1 MKCYYE
7 LLDVAQNV
15 EQVDLK
21 KAYYKLSLQW
31 HPDKNTTE
39 DTTVIFQ
46 EIQEAYKV
54 LSDPQE
60 RAWYDKH
67 RAQIL
72 QGNGRGTQMGET
84 DYQESRVDV
93 FQYFTRSC
101 FEKFDDDV
109 KGFYTVYA
117 KVFADITEEEKCA
130 AKFSGCTMSSSES
143 GSDDDEDDC
152 KKYSRRKSRSYP
164 PFGSSSSPYKEV
176 VAPFYLFWEIFETK
190 KTYTWVEKYDTRLA
204 DSRQERR
211 AMEAENNRMRMSA
224 IRKRNEEI
232 RQLVAYVKKRDKR
245 VIAENER
252 IQRIAKESQN
262 RTKLL
267 AEKARQ
273 REAAQLH
280 EAWNDEIAF
289 GGIASQWSEQFEA
302 EIKRLEAELDGINLD
317 DPLQKSSKANHVI
330 TIKNPHNSVNDET
343 DHINKQTQNTNTD
356 NGDNSND
363 DDDNDDDDDDPVQET
378 INDELYCIACDKL
391 FASIKAKLNHESSKK
406 HKKQLD
412 LLKKLIHEENNIL
425 QDHFNILLFMEQSS
439 NNHLINNNSMDNN
452 NNNNNEQSNIKLTK
466 RAKKAERQRKKQ
478 LELHNSSISILN
490 EQPNS
495 INELNKDV
503 TNDNNTEIIN
513 ETSNCE
519 LDDPTIQSTINTN
532 NNLNKESSLKYSDQ
546 STIKQNEKSILNS
559 SKINKIICDTCSIEF
574 QSRNAL
580 FIHLK
585 QSGHAKLIKLNIP
598 SSSSSSS
605 SSNTKDIS
613 NENKKSVKKKRNQN
627 VNCYT

>member
-7 LLDVAQNV
+7 LLGVTQNV

-84 DYQESRVDV
+84 SDYQESRVDV

-130 AKFSGCTMSSSES
+130 AKFSGCTISSSES
-143 GSDDDEDDC
+143 GSDDEDDC
-152 KKYSRRKSRSYP
+152 KKYSGRKARSYP
-164 PFGSSSSPYKEV
+164 PFGSSSSSYKEV
-176 VAPFYLFWEIFETK
+176 VAPFYLFWETFETK

-252 IQRIAKESQN
+252 IQRIAKESQV

-317 DPLQKSSKANHVI
+317 DPLQKSSKVDHII
-330 TIKNPHNSVNDET
+330 TTDNPHSSVDDKTNY
-343 DHINKQTQNTNTD
+343 INPQAHNTD
-356 NGDNSND
+356 T
-363 DDDNDDDDDDPVQET
+363 DNDDDDDDPVQKT
-378 INDELYCIACDKL
+378 INDQLYCVACDKL
-391 FASIKAKLNHESSKK
+391 FASIKAKLNHELSKK
-406 HKKQLD
+406 HKKQLEF
-412 LLKKLIHEENNIL
+412 LRKLIHEENNIL
-425 QDHFNILLFMEQSS
+425 QDHLSTILLNTEQSS
-439 NNHLINNNSMDNN
+439 NDTINNSI
-452 NNNNNEQSNIKLTK
+452 NNEQSNIKLTK

-490 EQPNS
+490 EQSNS
-495 INELNKDV
+495 IIEFNKKI
-503 TNDNNTEIIN
+503 TNDNNEIIN
-513 ETSNCE
+513 EISNCE
-519 LDDPTIQSTINTN
+519 LDTDDTTTQLTINTN
-532 NNLNKESSLKYSDQ
+532 NIINNLNKESSLKHSDQ
-546 STIKQNEKSILNS
+546 STIKQNEKTILNS
-559 SKINKIICDTCSIEF
+559 SKINKIICDTCSTEF

-585 QSGHAKLIKLNIP
+585 QSGHAKLIKLNM
-598 SSSSSSS
+598 STSSS

-613 NENKKSVKKKRNQN
+613 NESKKKCKEKKKSKR
-627 VNCYT
+627 

>member
-7 LLDVAQNV
+7 LLGKYIEMSFKLLGVTQNV

-84 DYQESRVDV
+84 SDYQESRVDV

-130 AKFSGCTMSSSES
+130 AKFSGCTISSSES

-273 REAAQLH
+273 RLIEAKFQSYQDESDPNEYPFHAVTYGESDGCWRLPYNDHNYTSYEPNADRNKTVEPDDRLYLLPKEAAQLH

-330 TIKNPHNSVNDET
+330 TINNPHNSVNDET
-343 DHINKQTQNTNTD
+343 DHINKQTQNTDTD

-363 DDDNDDDDDDPVQET
+363 DGDDDNDDDPVQET

-412 LLKKLIHEENNIL
+412 SLKKLIHEENNIL

-439 NNHLINNNSMDNN
+439 NNHLINNNCMN

-519 LDDPTIQSTINTN
+519 L
-532 NNLNKESSLKYSDQ
+532 
-546 STIKQNEKSILNS
+546 
-559 SKINKIICDTCSIEF
+559 
-574 QSRNAL
+574 
-580 FIHLK
+580 
-585 QSGHAKLIKLNIP
+585 G
-598 SSSSSSS
+598 
-605 SSNTKDIS
+605 
-613 NENKKSVKKKRNQN
+613 
-627 VNCYT
+627 

>member
-1 MKCYYE
+1 MVFC
-7 LLDVAQNV
+7 
-15 EQVDLK
+15 
-21 KAYYKLSLQW
+21 
-31 HPDKNTTE
+31 HFM
-39 DTTVIFQ
+39 FQ
-46 EIQEAYKV
+46 
-54 LSDPQE
+54 
-60 RAWYDKH
+60 
-67 RAQIL
+67 
-72 QGNGRGTQMGET
+72 
-84 DYQESRVDV
+84 
-93 FQYFTRSC
+93 
-101 FEKFDDDV
+101 
-109 KGFYTVYA
+109 GFYTVYA

-130 AKFSGCTMSSSES
+130 AKFSGCTISSSES

-330 TIKNPHNSVNDET
+330 TINNPHNSIDNET
-343 DHINKQTQNTNTD
+343 DHINNKQGQNTDTD
-356 NGDNSND
+356 DGDNSND
-363 DDDNDDDDDDPVQET
+363 DDDGDNSNDDDDDLVQET

-391 FASIKAKLNHESSKK
+391 FASIKAKLNHELSKK
-406 HKKQLD
+406 HKKQLE

-425 QDHFNILLFMEQSS
+425 QDHFNTLLFMEQSS
-439 NNHLINNNSMDNN
+439 NNHLINNNSMNN

-478 LELHNSSISILN
+478 LELHNSSISHLN
-490 EQPNS
+490 EQSNS
-495 INELNKDV
+495 IIELNKDV

-519 LDDPTIQSTINTN
+519 LDDTTVQSTINTN

-546 STIKQNEKSILNS
+546 STIKQNEKTILNS

-605 SSNTKDIS
+605 NTKDIS
-613 NENKKSVKKKRNQN
+613 NENRKKCKEKKKSKR
-627 VNCYT
+627 

>member
-7 LLDVAQNV
+7 LLGVTQNV
-15 EQVDLK
+15 EQIDLK

-130 AKFSGCTMSSSES
+130 AKFSGCTISSSES

-152 KKYSRRKSRSYP
+152 KTYSRRKSRSYP

-211 AMEAENNRMRMSA
+211 AMEAENNRMRISA

-330 TIKNPHNSVNDET
+330 TINNPHNSVNDE
-343 DHINKQTQNTNTD
+343 QTQNTDTD
-356 NGDNSND
+356 NDDHSND
-363 DDDNDDDDDDPVQET
+363 DENDDDPVQET

-391 FASIKAKLNHESSKK
+391 FASIKAKLNHELSKK
-406 HKKQLD
+406 HKKQLE
-412 LLKKLIHEENNIL
+412 LLKKLIHEEDNIL
-425 QDHFNILLFMEQSS
+425 QDHFNTLLFMEQSS
-439 NNHLINNNSMDNN
+439 NNHFINNNSI

-478 LELHNSSISILN
+478 LELHNSSISHLN
-490 EQPNS
+490 EQSNS
-495 INELNKDV
+495 INELNKKI
-503 TNDNNTEIIN
+503 TN
-513 ETSNCE
+513 ETSDCE

-532 NNLNKESSLKYSDQ
+532 NIINNNLNKESSLKDSDQ

-585 QSGHAKLIKLNIP
+585 QSGHAKLIKLNMP
-598 SSSSSSS
+598 SSSS

-613 NENKKSVKKKRNQN
+613 NENRKKCKEKKKSKR
-627 VNCYT
+627 

>member
-7 LLDVAQNV
+7 LLGVTQNV

-84 DYQESRVDV
+84 SDYQESRVDV

-130 AKFSGCTMSSSES
+130 ARFSGCTISSSES

-211 AMEAENNRMRMSA
+211 AMETENNRMRMSA

-302 EIKRLEAELDGINLD
+302 EIKRLETELDGINLD

-330 TIKNPHNSVNDET
+330 TINNPHNSIDNET
-343 DHINKQTQNTNTD
+343 DHSNKQAQNTDTD
-356 NGDNSND
+356 DGDNSND
-363 DDDNDDDDDDPVQET
+363 DDDDDDPVQET

-391 FASIKAKLNHESSKK
+391 FASIKAKLNHELSKK
-406 HKKQLD
+406 HKKQLE

-425 QDHFNILLFMEQSS
+425 QDHFNTLLFMEQSS
-439 NNHLINNNSMDNN
+439 NNHLINNNSMNN
-452 NNNNNEQSNIKLTK
+452 NDNNEQSNIKLTK

-478 LELHNSSISILN
+478 FELHNSSISRLN
-490 EQPNS
+490 EQSNS
-495 INELNKDV
+495 VIELNKDV
-503 TNDNNTEIIN
+503 TNDNSIEIIN
-513 ETSNCE
+513 ETSNGE
-519 LDDPTIQSTINTN
+519 LDDTTIQSTINTN

-546 STIKQNEKSILNS
+546 STIKQNEKTILNS

-613 NENKKSVKKKRNQN
+613 NENKKKCKEKKKSKR
-627 VNCYT
+627 

>member
-7 LLDVAQNV
+7 LLGVTQNV

-31 HPDKNTTE
+31 HPDKNTKE

-84 DYQESRVDV
+84 SDYQESRVDV

-130 AKFSGCTMSSSES
+130 AKFSGCTISSSES

-330 TIKNPHNSVNDET
+330 TINNPHNSIDNET
-343 DHINKQTQNTNTD
+343 DHSNKQAQNTDTD

-363 DDDNDDDDDDPVQET
+363 NDDGDDDDNDDDDPVEET

-391 FASIKAKLNHESSKK
+391 FASIKAKLNHELSKK
-406 HKKQLD
+406 HKKQLE

-425 QDHFNILLFMEQSS
+425 QDHFNTLLFMEQSS
-439 NNHLINNNSMDNN
+439 NNHLINNNSMNN
-452 NNNNNEQSNIKLTK
+452 NNDNNEQSNIKLTK

-478 LELHNSSISILN
+478 LELHNSSISHLN
-490 EQPNS
+490 EQSNS

-519 LDDPTIQSTINTN
+519 LDDTTIQSTI

-546 STIKQNEKSILNS
+546 STIKQNEKTILNS

-605 SSNTKDIS
+605 SNTKDIS
-613 NENKKSVKKKRNQN
+613 NENRKKCKEKKKSKR
-627 VNCYT
+627 

>member
-7 LLDVAQNV
+7 LLGVTQNV

-84 DYQESRVDV
+84 SDYQESRVDV

-130 AKFSGCTMSSSES
+130 AKFSGCTISSSES

-152 KKYSRRKSRSYP
+152 KKYSRH
-164 PFGSSSSPYKEV
+164 
-176 VAPFYLFWEIFETK
+176 
-190 KTYTWVEKYDTRLA
+190 
-204 DSRQERR
+204 SRQERR

-330 TIKNPHNSVNDET
+330 TINNPHNSVNDET
-343 DHINKQTQNTNTD
+343 DHINKQTQNTDTD

-363 DDDNDDDDDDPVQET
+363 DGDDDNDDDDPVQET
-378 INDELYCIACDKL
+378 INDELYCIAY
-391 FASIKAKLNHESSKK
+391 
-406 HKKQLD
+406 
-412 LLKKLIHEENNIL
+412 
-425 QDHFNILLFMEQSS
+425 HFNILLFMEQSS
-439 NNHLINNNSMDNN
+439 NNHLINNNCMN

-519 LDDPTIQSTINTN
+519 LDDPTIQSTINT
-532 NNLNKESSLKYSDQ
+532 
-546 STIKQNEKSILNS
+546 
-559 SKINKIICDTCSIEF
+559 III
-574 QSRNAL
+574 
-580 FIHLK
+580 
-585 QSGHAKLIKLNIP
+585 
-598 SSSSSSS
+598 
-605 SSNTKDIS
+605 
-613 NENKKSVKKKRNQN
+613 
-627 VNCYT
+627 

>member
-7 LLDVAQNV
+7 LLGVTQNV

-84 DYQESRVDV
+84 SDYQESRVDV

-101 FEKFDDDV
+101 FEKFDDDL

-130 AKFSGCTMSSSES
+130 AKFSGCPMSSSES
-143 GSDDDEDDC
+143 DSDDDEDNC
-152 KKYSRRKSRSYP
+152 KKYSGRKSRSYP
-164 PFGSSSSPYKEV
+164 PFGCSSSSYKEV

-232 RQLVAYVKKRDKR
+232 RQLVAYVKKRDRR

-252 IQRIAKESQN
+252 IQRIAKESQV

-273 REAAQLH
+273 REAAQLD
-280 EAWNDEIAF
+280 EAWNDEVAF

-317 DPLQKSSKANHVI
+317 DPLQKSSKGNLDA
-330 TIKNPHNSVNDET
+330 D
-343 DHINKQTQNTNTD
+343 D
-356 NGDNSND
+356 GDNSND
-363 DDDNDDDDDDPVQET
+363 DDDDDDDDTVEEMMDDQ
-378 INDELYCIACDKL
+378 LYCVACDKL

-406 HKKQLD
+406 HRKQMEYLQ
-412 LLKKLIHEENNIL
+412 KLIHQEDNIL
-425 QDHFNILLFMEQSS
+425 QDHFNSLLFNEQSS
-439 NNHLINNNSMDNN
+439 NH
-452 NNNNNEQSNIKLTK
+452 NNNNEHSNKLTK
-466 RAKKAERQRKKQ
+466 RAKKAERKRKKE
-478 LELHNSSISILN
+478 LELHNSSNSILN
-490 EQPNS
+490 EQQLNS
-495 INELNKDV
+495 TSDHI
-503 TNDNNTEIIN
+503 EIRN
-513 ETSNCE
+513 ETSSCE
-519 LDDPTIQSTINTN
+519 LDNTTIQSTIEN
-532 NNLNKESSLKYSDQ
+532 NNNINNNSNKESSIKHSNQ
-546 STIKQNEKSILNS
+546 STIKQSEKSISDS
-559 SKINKIICDTCSIEF
+559 SKINKIICDTCFIEF

-585 QSGHAKLIKLNIP
+585 QSGHAKLKELNIP
-598 SSSSSSS
+598 SSSSSTTT
-605 SSNTKDIS
+605 NNKDPF
-613 NENKKSVKKKRNQN
+613 NENKKKRKERKKSK
-627 VNCYT
+627 C